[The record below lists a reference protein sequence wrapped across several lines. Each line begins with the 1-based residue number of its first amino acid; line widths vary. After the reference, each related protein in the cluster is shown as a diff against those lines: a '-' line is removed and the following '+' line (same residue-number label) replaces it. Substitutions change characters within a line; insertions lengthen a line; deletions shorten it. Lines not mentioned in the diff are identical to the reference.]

1 MDPKTAT
8 PRAAKLATA
17 TLIALSFLAGAET
30 SAQVTNNWVNW
41 TAPASYSSTAVTTP
55 VSGWWGTDY
64 NYAPSLTGSLT
75 LPDSSI
81 VGVTLSGEVV
91 GEGASVFTSGG
102 PGTWAYWGG
111 SPSAFV
117 SANVPSLPPT
127 DTRIALAGWGTATQT
142 LTFSAPVSNLV
153 LIIGSLGSP
162 GTPAT
167 WTFNQSVDVLSGNL
181 VLSQDSR
188 QITGQEANGVV
199 QFIGRFNTFSWSV
212 SAPEM
217 YAAWNLG
224 VTSADAPSA
233 VPEPSTWL
241 ATSLLAAGAA
251 FVRLRR
257 RRRAKAA

>member
-1 MDPKTAT
+1 MRVT
-8 PRAAKLATA
+8 PLPVSRVSRSSLLA
-17 TLIALSFLAGAET
+17 LALLAGAET
-30 SAQVTNNWVNW
+30 GAQVTNNWVNW
-41 TAPASYSSTAVTTP
+41 TAPASYSSTAITTP
-55 VSGWWGTDY
+55 ASGWWGTDY
-64 NYAPSLTGSLT
+64 NYAPGLTGSLT
-75 LPDSSI
+75 LPDSSV

-91 GEGASVFTSGG
+91 GEGGASLFTSGG

-111 SPSAFV
+111 TPSAFV

-127 DTRIALAGWGTATQT
+127 DTRIALAGWGSATQT
-142 LTFSAPVSNLV
+142 LTFSAPVSNLI

-167 WTFNQSVDVLSGNL
+167 WTFNQPVDVLSGTFL
-181 VLSQDSR
+181 LSQDRR
-188 QITGQEANGVV
+188 QITGQESNGVV
-199 QFIGRFNTFSWSV
+199 QFIGRFSTFSWNV

-224 VTSADAPSA
+224 VTSAAAPSA

-251 FVRLRR
+251 FLRLRR